1 MDLVQLWWI
10 IRCLFSSSPGTKQD
24 ADRKFFYT
32 AFITSEPANL
42 TMPDTA
48 DPAETLGLIK
58 GLAEVVKSQH
68 SAHKAEQEA
77 HLKAMKVTNEHI
89 SNLIATVEG
98 LSKQIPKSTAT
109 NNQGLRLPN
118 LILPK
123 YMGKQPLEHFINQM
137 ESLLHSSG
145 VPFKFWTTYFKQQ
158 CQKDSQAYNALAEAE
173 TSFAAILGSDTSKT
187 TEDQYRKHYEHC
199 IKTLKEKCGIP
210 RDQQIRELLSVY
222 HTMTQQ
228 PNESV
233 ADFAHRLS
241 ETQHEL
247 DKLIPG
253 IHKTARKEIELIFA
267 FVNKLCSEISKELV
281 CREFKFDKLQEIIKA
296 AQRYKHHVTLISVT
310 RNISKPIS
318 KVQTE
323 VFITDNNYKP
333 PGRYSINQQCNRSF
347 NKSNV
352 ASNDLSSN

>member
-1 MDLVQLWWI
+1 M
-10 IRCLFSSSPGTKQD
+10 
-24 ADRKFFYT
+24 
-32 AFITSEPANL
+32 
-42 TMPDTA
+42 
-48 DPAETLGLIK
+48 
-58 GLAEVVKSQH
+58 AEVVKSQY

-77 HLKAMKVTNEHI
+77 HLKAMKATNEHI
-89 SNLIATVEG
+89 SNLTATVGG

-109 NNQGLRLPN
+109 NNQRLRLPN
-118 LILPK
+118 LIHPE
-123 YMGKQPLEHFINQM
+123 YTGKQPLERFINQM
-137 ESLLHSSG
+137 ESLLRSSG

-158 CQKDSQAYNALAEAE
+158 CQKDSRAYDAHAEAE
-173 TSFAAILGSDTSKT
+173 TSFAATLGSDTSKT
-187 TEDQYRKHYEHC
+187 TEAQYKNHYEQC
-199 IKTLKEKCGIP
+199 IHTLQEKRGIP

-233 ADFAHRLS
+233 ADFAHRFS

-253 IHKTARKEIELIFA
+253 IHKTAGKEIELIFS
-267 FVNKLCSEISKELV
+267 FVNKLRSEISKELV
-281 CREFKFDKLQEIIKA
+281 SREFKFDKLQGIIEA
-296 AQRYKHHVTLISVT
+296 AQRYKHHVTPIPVT

-333 PGRYSINQQCNRSF
+333 PGRYS
-347 NKSNV
+347 K
-352 ASNDLSSN
+352 

>member
-10 IRCLFSSSPGTKQD
+10 IRRLKRYFQALLVPNKTPTVS
-24 ADRKFFYT
+24 FFYT
-32 AFITSEPANL
+32 AFLTSEPANL

-77 HLKAMKVTNEHI
+77 HLKAMKATNEHI
-89 SNLIATVEG
+89 SNLTATVEG

-109 NNQGLRLPN
+109 NNQGLRLPD
-118 LILPK
+118 LILPE
-123 YMGKQPLEHFINQM
+123 YTGKQPLERFINQM
-137 ESLLHSSG
+137 ESLLRSSG

-158 CQKDSQAYNALAEAE
+158 CQKDSRAYDALAEAD
-173 TSFAAILGSDTSKT
+173 TSFAATLGSDTSKT
-187 TEDQYRKHYEHC
+187 TEDQYKQHYEQC
-199 IKTLKEKCGIP
+199 IKTLQEKRGIP

-233 ADFAHRLS
+233 ADFAHRFS

-253 IHKTARKEIELIFA
+253 IHKTAGKEIELIFA
-267 FVNKLCSEISKELV
+267 FVNKLRSEISKELV
-281 CREFKFDKLQEIIKA
+281 SREFKFDKLQDIIEA
-296 AQRYKHHVTLISVT
+296 AQRYEYHL
-310 RNISKPIS
+310 
-318 KVQTE
+318 
-323 VFITDNNYKP
+323 P
-333 PGRYSINQQCNRSF
+333 PSTHF
-347 NKSNV
+347 
-352 ASNDLSSN
+352 L